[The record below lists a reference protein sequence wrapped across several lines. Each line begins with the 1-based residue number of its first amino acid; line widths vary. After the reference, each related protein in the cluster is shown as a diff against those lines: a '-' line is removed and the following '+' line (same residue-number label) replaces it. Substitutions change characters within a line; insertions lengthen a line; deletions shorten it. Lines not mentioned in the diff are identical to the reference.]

1 MKSYLKTT
9 AAALIAAFSCLA
21 AAPSASA
28 ADLDL
33 TQPRDALAAMRKINC
48 STIDAKPLVYHWSG
62 NVWSRVEG
70 EPDRLLF
77 KVEGM
82 NIRQCGAV
90 QDPVRGQG
98 FRLVSRELMLYL
110 DPVTG
115 QRIDSWKNPWTGAEV
130 SVAHVANDPVNQ
142 RPMFE
147 RDAQGR
153 PFVAPFR
160 IQGDRVFMP
169 AEIPL
174 FYPNPMAG
182 DYQDY
187 VGNHYHAMEIFDFAA
202 DRRTLVSSRTDTA
215 DAVLSWVR
223 IAPWM
228 PFMKMGSRPGLMV
241 FNAMSQPVDGIEAL
255 PQVLRDAIATDYPA
269 YAAPP
274 PLDDAR
280 PNATSWTVARAGIDA
295 ERRANPQPARQSGH

>member
-1 MKSYLKTT
+1 MKRFMAGLV
-9 AAALIAAFSCLA
+9 AAFLA
-21 AAPSASA
+21 AGPAVA

-33 TQPRDALAAMRKINC
+33 SQPRDALAALRKIHC

-90 QDPVRGQG
+90 EDPVRGQG

-110 DPVTG
+110 DPATG
-115 QRIDSWKNPWTGAEV
+115 EPLTTWTNPWTGAEV
-130 SVAHVANDPVNQ
+130 EVAHVANDPVNQ

-153 PFVAPFR
+153 PFVVPFR
-160 IQGDRVFMP
+160 IQGERVFAPM
-169 AEIPL
+169 EIPL
-174 FYPNPMAG
+174 FYPNPLAG

-202 DRRTLVSSRTDTA
+202 DRRILVDSRTDTA
-215 DAVLSWVR
+215 NAVLSWVR

-255 PQVLRDAIATDYPA
+255 PQVLRDAIAADYPA
-269 YAAPP
+269 YASAP

-280 PNATSWTVARAGIDA
+280 PNATSWTVAREIIDA
-295 ERRANPQPARQSGH
+295 ERRANPQPARPSGH